1 MTIRSFVLAIATVVA
16 ACDDGASQLCRA
28 TALEV
33 DYDNSYGGLGAEN
46 VQDAIDELAAR
57 PLAEEPLERRMYFS
71 RSAGV
76 FGGEPGL
83 YSIVAACDEG
93 DLAIS
98 GSCGT
103 NKTGDGQLNP
113 VVQVVSFGHYDKPN
127 EWHCEFLRTAPEPET
142 SSLGANCVCLKVSVD
157 FPPISSL

>member
-1 MTIRSFVLAIATVVA
+1 MSSRLVVLSIATIVA
-16 ACDDGASQLCRA
+16 ACDDASSQSCRA
-28 TALEV
+28 TALDV

-71 RSAGV
+71 GGEGV
-76 FGGEPGL
+76 FGGAPGL

-93 DLAIS
+93 DLALS
-98 GSCGT
+98 GSCFT

-142 SSLGANCVCLKVSVD
+142 SSLGASCVCLKVSVD